1 MSVGSDKPAAGGSSG
16 GGAESKDTEESTFT
30 PQPADAAAG
39 PASRSRIAV
48 PLVVLVFGLLLTGLG
63 LIAYFA
69 FATGEN
75 RSVTALIP
83 LFWGLP
89 ICACAVFTLVA
100 DKSTSRGFDLF
111 SVLESV
117 CCLDLDVP

>member
-1 MSVGSDKPAAGGSSG
+1 MSAGSDKPAGGSSG
-16 GGAESKDTEESTFT
+16 GGAESKDTEESTFI
-30 PQPADAAAG
+30 PQTDAAAAAG

-63 LIAYFA
+63 LIAYLA

-89 ICACAVFTLVA
+89 ICACAVLTLVA
-100 DKSTSRGFDLF
+100 DKSTSK
-111 SVLESV
+111 
-117 CCLDLDVP
+117 